1 MPVSPAVS
9 QMQRIGRE
17 LPAWFDEATDART
30 PDHPIDPIFP
40 SRWSPR
46 AMTGQPLPRDDWLPL
61 FEAARWAPSSFN
73 SQFWRFVISQRDD
86 DRWETFLDLLTPG
99 NQSWASRAALL
110 CVIVGRRTHEKRDRE
125 SRTYAFS
132 CGSAFQNL
140 ALEGARRGLVVHG
153 MEGFDYE
160 AAADVV
166 GADDQHDVLA
176 MFAVGRR
183 AAKDVLEETQ
193 QAKETPNTRHPVGTI
208 VHVGRLGDPLDGG

>member
-1 MPVSPAVS
+1 MPAASAVA
-9 QMQRIGRE
+9 QLERIGRE
-17 LPAWFDEATDART
+17 LPAWFHEAAERRT
-30 PDHPIDPIFP
+30 PEHPIDPIFV

-46 AMTGQPLPRDDWLPL
+46 AMTGQRLPRDDWLPL

-73 SQFWRFVISQRDD
+73 SQFWRFVISERDD
-86 DRWETFLDLLTPG
+86 DRWDDFLDLLTPG

-153 MEGFDYE
+153 MEGFDFE
-160 AAADVV
+160 HAATAV
-166 GADDQHDVLA
+166 GADDPYDVLA

-183 AAKDVLEETQ
+183 AEKDVLNEKQ
-193 QAKETPNTRHPVGTI
+193 QASETPNDRHPVGTI
-208 VHVGRLGDPLDGG
+208 VHVGRLGDPLDEA